1 MIITLLI
8 RALLLHGLRC
18 RNEMSQ
24 HFNLAD
30 QSFFKNAWIKLQH
43 YCMWGHLRH
52 CCLSCA
58 LPWNKT
64 SGGTEACRGSYFN
77 PNMNSYLA
85 TRPAAAAVLLSSK
98 AIGTRAF
105 YLHKKKKRHACISIN
120 KKNAYFNH
128 RCHNKLGFC
137 EKTSKAW
144 PGECKTIKVVLQS
157 VGPELSNCSQET
169 AIAP

>member
-24 HFNLAD
+24 HFNFAD

-105 YLHKKKKRHACISIN
+105 YLHKNKKDMPALVSIRRMHISIIGVTISWVSVR
-120 KKNAYFNH
+120 KQAKHDQASVK
-128 RCHNKLGFC
+128 RSRWS
-137 EKTSKAW
+137 SKA
-144 PGECKTIKVVLQS
+144 
-157 VGPELSNCSQET
+157 
-169 AIAP
+169 